1 MQMYKNRKDKL
12 KKESQVERLAQL
24 DIKIYYK
31 VTVIKAMFNSTKL
44 DKQADGSEADLHNK
58 WTFDSC

>member
-1 MQMYKNRKDKL
+1 MYKNRKDKL
-12 KKESQVERLAQL
+12 KKESQVERLARL

-44 DKQADGSEADLHNK
+44 DKQADDSEADLHNK
-58 WTFDSC
+58 WTFDS